1 MEKRLKLSQ
10 SLTLAATI
18 AWNQAQINKLLYA
31 GRDKD
36 ANAIKQ
42 EFRGVNQPNQKTIWL
57 PLSK

>member
-31 GRDKD
+31 GRDED

-57 PLSK
+57 PLNK